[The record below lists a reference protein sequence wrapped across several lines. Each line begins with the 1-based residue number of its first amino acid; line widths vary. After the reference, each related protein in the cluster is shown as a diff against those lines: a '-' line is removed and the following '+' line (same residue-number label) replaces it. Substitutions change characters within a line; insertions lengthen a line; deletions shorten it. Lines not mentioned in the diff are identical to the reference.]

1 MVQFVTSRDDV
12 MVGLLYMVD
21 LHAEQWPVGGGGRK
35 GLAARG
41 CVLYDTIVPG
51 FKKWV
56 VQISSWVCRLVCM
69 SLSG

>member
-35 GLAARG
+35 GLADKG
-41 CVLYDTIVPG
+41 LCVV
-51 FKKWV
+51 
-56 VQISSWVCRLVCM
+56 
-69 SLSG
+69 